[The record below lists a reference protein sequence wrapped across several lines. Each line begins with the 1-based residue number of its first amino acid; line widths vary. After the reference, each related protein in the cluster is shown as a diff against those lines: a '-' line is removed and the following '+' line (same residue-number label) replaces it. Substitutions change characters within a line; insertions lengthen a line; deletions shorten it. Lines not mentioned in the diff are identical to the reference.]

1 MQKNPCNARA
11 FTVWKCHV
19 TLVRRAWKRGKVERV
34 AVTPFP
40 WLLRIISGSAR
51 SVFCSK
57 FCKGEILLYSPEI
70 NGVGGDAMFILPLPG
85 NGSLISSS

>member
-1 MQKNPCNARA
+1 MA
-11 FTVWKCHV
+11 
-19 TLVRRAWKRGKVERV
+19 LVRKAWKRGKVERV

-57 FCKGEILLYSPEI
+57 FCKGEILLYSAEI
-70 NGVGGDAMFILPLPG
+70 NGVGGNI
-85 NGSLISSS
+85 ISRHVHSAVAWEWKLD

>member
-19 TLVRRAWKRGKVERV
+19 ALVRRAWKRGKVERV

-57 FCKGEILLYSPEI
+57 FCKGEILLYSAEI
-70 NGVGGDAMFILPLPG
+70 NGVGGNI
-85 NGSLISSS
+85 ISRHVHSAVAWEWKLD